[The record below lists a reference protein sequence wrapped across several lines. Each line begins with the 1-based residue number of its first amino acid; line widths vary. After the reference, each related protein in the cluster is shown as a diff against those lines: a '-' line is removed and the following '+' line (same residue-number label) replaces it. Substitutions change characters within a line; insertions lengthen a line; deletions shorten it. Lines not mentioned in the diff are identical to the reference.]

1 MPAPLD
7 PACLFAALADHEVD
21 YVLVGGLAAVLHG
34 SPAMTNDADIV
45 PRRDPENLG
54 RLSGALGSLEARL
67 RVAEAPDGVAFD
79 AHPSLLAS
87 MTMLNLTTRC
97 GDLDLAFAPAGLDD
111 YEALVADS
119 VAFELAGCRV
129 RVASLA
135 DIIRSKAAAGRPKD
149 HAVLPILYRLAEEIS
164 RADTSPADL
173 VEPPGLDD
181 ERQGKILLEVLRLAE
196 HLPKRPA
203 ARTMPYPRF
212 PS

>member
-7 PACLFAALADHEVD
+7 PPCLFAALADHEVD

-87 MTMLNLTTRC
+87 MTMLHLTTRC

-111 YEALVADS
+111 YEALVANS
-119 VAFELAGCRV
+119 VTFELADCRV

-135 DIIRSKAAAGRPKD
+135 DIIRSKTAAGRPKD
-149 HAVLPILYRLAEEIS
+149 HAVLPILHRLAEEIG
-164 RADTSPADL
+164 RSP
-173 VEPPGLDD
+173 
-181 ERQGKILLEVLRLAE
+181 ER
-196 HLPKRPA
+196 
-203 ARTMPYPRF
+203 
-212 PS
+212 